1 MTEVRNAFA
10 KRVEQYIDEFPKRED
25 WIMTIISIA
34 RAGTL
39 AIVLAAGALAGCSSP
54 GGKVAATDPSIVPTA
69 SASTSPYS
77 GEDYTAALD
86 AAMTSDNGG
95 E

>member
-1 MTEVRNAFA
+1 LTEIRNAFS
-10 KRVEQYIDEFPKRED
+10 KRVGQSIDELSKRED
-25 WIMTIISIA
+25 WIMTIIPTM

-54 GGKVAATDPSIVPTA
+54 GGMVASTNRSIVPTA
-69 SASTSPYS
+69 SRNAAPYS
-77 GEDYTAALD
+77 GEDYAAALD
-86 AAMTSDNGG
+86 SVMTTDSSG